1 MEKETVLDVKWATL
15 WRLFAFGVLILVFYL
30 TRDVLGALFAGMVIS
45 LGLEPLIN
53 FLHERRIPRLLGTI
67 TVFLGFLLIF
77 GFTFYFIMP
86 VFLEEA
92 GKFIDEF
99 NQLLSVLFGFRIS
112 EFNFANLTS
121 GFEKIVGTL
130 KSSNFSIGGL
140 STAVKNI
147 VLFLLAIIV
156 TFRFMLEKDGIEKF
170 LRAILPDAYENSIL
184 RIFHRFKI
192 KIRRWL
198 IAQLALSLIVGLLIG
213 VGLWLLGVKYALILG
228 FLAALFE
235 IMPIIGPVFVG
246 AIAFLVAIPE
256 SMTLGLYV
264 ILLFILVNQI
274 ESHVLTPLIVGRTMS
289 VNPIIVMV
297 ALVGGA
303 EVAGF
308 LGVVLAVPI
317 AVIIQEIFFYLAEQ
331 KSQRTPLG
339 F

>member
-1 MEKETVLDVKWATL
+1 MEKETILDVKWATL
-15 WRLFAFGVLILVFYL
+15 WRLFAFGILIVVAYL
-30 TRDVLGALFAGMVIS
+30 TRDVLGALFAGMVLS
-45 LGLEPLIN
+45 LGLEPIIN
-53 FLHERRIPRLLGTI
+53 FLNERRIPRLLGTI

-77 GFTFYFIMP
+77 GFTFYFVMP
-86 VFLEEA
+86 IFFDEA

-99 NQLLSVLFGFRIS
+99 NQLLSLLFGFRIS
-112 EFNFANLTS
+112 EFNFINLTS
-121 GFEKIVGTL
+121 GFEKIVTTL
-130 KSSNFSIGGL
+130 KSSNLSVSGL
-140 STAVKNI
+140 SSALKSI
-147 VLFLLAIIV
+147 VLFLLGFIA

-170 LRAILPDAYENSIL
+170 LRGVLPDSYENSIL
-184 RIFHRFKI
+184 RIFRRFKI

-198 IAQLALSLIVGLLIG
+198 IVQVALSLVVGLLIG
-213 VGLWLLGVKYALILG
+213 VGLWLLGVKYSLILG
-228 FLAALFE
+228 CLAALFE
-235 IMPIIGPVFVG
+235 IVPIIGPVFIG
-246 AIAFLVAIPE
+246 AIAFLIAIPQ

-264 ILLFILVNQI
+264 ILLFILVNQL
-274 ESHVLTPLIVGRTMS
+274 ESHVLAPLIIGRTMS

-308 LGVVLAVPI
+308 LGVILAVPM